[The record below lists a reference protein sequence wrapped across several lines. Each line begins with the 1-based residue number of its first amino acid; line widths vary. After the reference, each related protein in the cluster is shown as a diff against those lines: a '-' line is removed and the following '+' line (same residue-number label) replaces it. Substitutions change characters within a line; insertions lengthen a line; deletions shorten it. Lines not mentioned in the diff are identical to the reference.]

1 MKLFHRSLQ
10 TLTRSLLVVLALG
23 TVSQLAFPEPAE
35 ARAGRSRSVGRRQ
48 APAQQPQ
55 QQPNMNQGQSP
66 LGGAAAM
73 NARPPGGGFMRGLAG
88 GIAGGFLGSMLFS
101 SMGQAS
107 GLGGAGGGGGGIG
120 FLEILLFGGLAYF
133 GYRWWKN
140 RQMVAAPAR
149 TSGWQRQGVEPGT
162 YGTNASF
169 RALAPEGI
177 SSEEASDLF
186 FKVQG
191 AWTRRDLTP
200 VRELLDDDVEATLE
214 ADLAAL
220 RAEGRINRLENIAV
234 RGVDVQRSWNE
245 DGTDFSSVRVTASLL
260 DYTVDERTQSVVEG
274 SDSAPV
280 KFEEE
285 WIFAKRATG
294 AWRLAGIQQV

>member
-1 MKLFHRSLQ
+1 MKIFHRSLHS
-10 TLTRSLLVVLALG
+10 LTRALLVVLALG
-23 TVSQLAFPEPAE
+23 TVSQLAFPPQAE

-48 APAQQPQ
+48 APPQ
-55 QQPNMNQGQSP
+55 QQPNMNQPQSP

-73 NARPPGGGFMRGLAG
+73 NARPPGGGLMRGLAG

-101 SMGQAS
+101 SMGHAS
-107 GLGGAGGGGGGIG
+107 GMGGAGGGGGGIG
-120 FLEILLFGGLAYF
+120 FLEILLFAGLAYF
-133 GYRWWKN
+133 GFRWWKN
-140 RQMVAAPAR
+140 RQLAAASPAQ
-149 TSGWQRQGVEPGT
+149 TTGWQRQGVEPGT

-200 VRELLDDDVEATLE
+200 VRDLLDDEVEATFE

-234 RGVDVQRSWNE
+234 RSVDVQRSWSE

-260 DYTVDERTQSVVEG
+260 DYTVDERTQSLVEG
-274 SDSAPV
+274 SDNLPV
-280 KFEEE
+280 KFEED
-285 WIFAKRATG
+285 WIFAKRGTD
-294 AWRLAGIQQV
+294 AWRLSGIQQV